1 QPQEGEMGTEAE
13 ALRSAMPMELE
24 KGVCYLVK
32 EKKPELSFRLFEM
45 LLAQKIPSLCIT
57 RQYPDRVRRERGLT
71 DVRII
76 WLSHTPGED
85 YHNPTAIG
93 TLAKVIQ
100 KFIEDNNGE
109 GAVLLDGLEYLIINN
124 GFLQT
129 LMFVEHVN
137 EFVMQRR
144 AIILLPV
151 SPDTLEEKELAL
163 LERNMKVLESPALKT
178 DLESR
183 EVSRLLDNYCSWAG
197 GPPSGRPTISSTRA
211 RNRSSFPFGIVA
223 PDAMLWPPPFPET
236 SDAAS
241 RSATA
246 KSTPAAMCARVARA
260 ETFVTPSRT
269 ESPSVGRV
277 GSKQH
282 SIPVPATT

>member
-1 QPQEGEMGTEAE
+1 MGTEAE

-32 EKKPELSFRLFEM
+32 EKKPELSFRLFEI
-45 LLAQKIPSLCIT
+45 LLGQKIPSLCIT

-71 DVRII
+71 DLRII

-183 EVSRLLDNYCSWAG
+183 EVSRLLDNY
-197 GPPSGRPTISSTRA
+197 
-211 RNRSSFPFGIVA
+211 
-223 PDAMLWPPPFPET
+223 
-236 SDAAS
+236 
-241 RSATA
+241 
-246 KSTPAAMCARVARA
+246 
-260 ETFVTPSRT
+260 
-269 ESPSVGRV
+269 
-277 GSKQH
+277 
-282 SIPVPATT
+282 

>member
-1 QPQEGEMGTEAE
+1 MEKPMGWVQPQEGEMGTEAE

-45 LLAQKIPSLCIT
+45 LLAQKIPGLCIT

-71 DVRII
+71 EVRII

-109 GAVLLDGLEYLIINN
+109 GVVLLDGLEYLIINN

-137 EFVMQRR
+137 EFVMQGRSML
-144 AIILLPV
+144 ILPV
-151 SPDTLEEKELAL
+151 SPDALEEKELAL
-163 LERNMKVLESPALKT
+163 LERNVEVVESPVVKM
-178 DLESR
+178 DLETR
-183 EVSRLLDNYCSWAG
+183 EVSKLLDRY
-197 GPPSGRPTISSTRA
+197 
-211 RNRSSFPFGIVA
+211 
-223 PDAMLWPPPFPET
+223 
-236 SDAAS
+236 
-241 RSATA
+241 
-246 KSTPAAMCARVARA
+246 
-260 ETFVTPSRT
+260 
-269 ESPSVGRV
+269 
-277 GSKQH
+277 
-282 SIPVPATT
+282 

>member
-1 QPQEGEMGTEAE
+1 MEKPMGWVQPQEGEMGTEAE

-24 KGVCYLVK
+24 RGVGYCVK
-32 EKKPELSFRLFEM
+32 EKTPEFISRLFKM
-45 LLAQKIPSLCIT
+45 LLAKKPRSLCT
-57 RQYPDRVRRERGLT
+57 PRQYPDRVRRERGLT

-178 DLESR
+178 ELESR
-183 EVSRLLDNYCSWAG
+183 EVSRLLDNY
-197 GPPSGRPTISSTRA
+197 
-211 RNRSSFPFGIVA
+211 
-223 PDAMLWPPPFPET
+223 
-236 SDAAS
+236 
-241 RSATA
+241 
-246 KSTPAAMCARVARA
+246 
-260 ETFVTPSRT
+260 
-269 ESPSVGRV
+269 
-277 GSKQH
+277 
-282 SIPVPATT
+282 

>member
-1 QPQEGEMGTEAE
+1 MTAMEKAMGWMQPQEGETATEAE
-13 ALRSAMPMELE
+13 ALRSAMPMEME

-32 EKKPELSFRLFEM
+32 EKKPELSFRLFD
-45 LLAQKIPSLCIT
+45 LLLGQKIPALCIT
-57 RQYPDRVRRERGLT
+57 RQYPDRVRRERGLM
-71 DVRII
+71 DVRIM

-85 YHNPTAIG
+85 FHNPTAIG

-151 SPDTLEEKELAL
+151 SPETLEEKELAL
-163 LERNMKVLESPALKT
+163 LERNVKVLESPALRT
-178 DLESR
+178 DLEAR
-183 EVSRLLDNYCSWAG
+183 EVSRLLDTY
-197 GPPSGRPTISSTRA
+197 
-211 RNRSSFPFGIVA
+211 
-223 PDAMLWPPPFPET
+223 
-236 SDAAS
+236 
-241 RSATA
+241 
-246 KSTPAAMCARVARA
+246 
-260 ETFVTPSRT
+260 
-269 ESPSVGRV
+269 
-277 GSKQH
+277 
-282 SIPVPATT
+282 

>member
-1 QPQEGEMGTEAE
+1 MEKPMGWVQPQEGEMGTEAE

-109 GAVLLDGLEYLIINN
+109 GAVLLDG
-124 GFLQT
+124 
-129 LMFVEHVN
+129 
-137 EFVMQRR
+137 
-144 AIILLPV
+144 
-151 SPDTLEEKELAL
+151 
-163 LERNMKVLESPALKT
+163 
-178 DLESR
+178 
-183 EVSRLLDNYCSWAG
+183 
-197 GPPSGRPTISSTRA
+197 
-211 RNRSSFPFGIVA
+211 
-223 PDAMLWPPPFPET
+223 
-236 SDAAS
+236 
-241 RSATA
+241 
-246 KSTPAAMCARVARA
+246 
-260 ETFVTPSRT
+260 
-269 ESPSVGRV
+269 
-277 GSKQH
+277 
-282 SIPVPATT
+282 

>member
-1 QPQEGEMGTEAE
+1 MEKPMGWVQPQEGEMGTEAE

-163 LERNMKVLESPALKT
+163 LEGVGAHGQQDDRPSLHDELVHVFHEHEGLQKSVVDDQVLQAIEEDRAFAVVVL
-178 DLESR
+178 DE
-183 EVSRLLDNYCSWAG
+183 LLDDLG
-197 GPPSGRPTISSTRA
+197 ERA
-211 RNRSSFPFGIVA
+211 DRRRVVIVL
-223 PDAMLWPPPFPET
+223 PG
-236 SDAAS
+236 
-241 RSATA
+241 
-246 KSTPAAMCARVARA
+246 RVAEPNDPHVRQA
-260 ETFVTPSRT
+260 AL
-269 ESPSVGRV
+269 
-277 GSKQH
+277 
-282 SIPVPATT
+282 ATHAVRILTRDAQARDFLSE